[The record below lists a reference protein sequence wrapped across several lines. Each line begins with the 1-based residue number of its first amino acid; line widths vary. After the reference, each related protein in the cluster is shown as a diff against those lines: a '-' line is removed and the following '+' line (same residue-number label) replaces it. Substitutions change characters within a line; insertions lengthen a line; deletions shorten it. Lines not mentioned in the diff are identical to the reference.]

1 MPVLAIVCFAVA
13 LIFFLLALLLYLP
26 VVATSEP
33 WRGLPVTI
41 GLLFFCAGEFLARGG
56 LGG

>member
-1 MPVLAIVCFAVA
+1 MPVLAIVAFVVA

-26 VVATSEP
+26 IAAAGEP
-33 WRGLPVTI
+33 WRGSLTSI
-41 GLLFFCAGEFLARGG
+41 GLFFFCAADFLARGG